1 MKLAMILG
9 VTASLA
15 AAEMAAAATICRAG
29 PPGAAGIL
37 VDASTGA
44 PVLSAVGKQIPC
56 DLPQAQEF
64 GARERSFVAQVGGE
78 VPTAEGLGGLSTTAM
93 VGGVVGAAGVGLGIA
108 AATGAFRG
116 SGGQGGCRLVPISG
130 GALCL

>member
-15 AAEMAAAATICRAG
+15 AADMAAAATICRAG
-29 PPGAAGIL
+29 PPGAAGML

-44 PVLSAVGKQIPC
+44 PVLSAVGKRIPC

-78 VPTAEGLGGLSTTAM
+78 VPDGLSTTTM
-93 VGGVVGAAGVGLGIA
+93 VVGGVVLAGAIAGAVVAG
-108 AATGAFRG
+108 T
-116 SGGQGGCRLVPISG
+116 SGKGGGCRLVPISG
-130 GALCL
+130 GAVCL